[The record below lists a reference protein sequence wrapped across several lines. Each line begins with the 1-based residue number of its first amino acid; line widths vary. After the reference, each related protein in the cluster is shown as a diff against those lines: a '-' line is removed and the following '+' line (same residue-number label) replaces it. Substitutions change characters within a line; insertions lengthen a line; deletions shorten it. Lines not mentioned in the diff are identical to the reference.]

1 MSLFRFPDL
10 RLTVKLPL
18 LIVATALAV
27 AAAASIT
34 ASWTTYATAERWI
47 DKHLTVIAESKR
59 DQLDGLMRAV
69 RSDLQSIAGNPAVQ
83 HSLDGFGIGFKL
95 LSFNDRAGLRKRFIE
110 NAATS
115 AGAVIALSDFY
126 GAAHQSMD
134 PWFRTFAVQHG
145 YRDILFIDRDGN
157 VAYSLAKRSDFT
169 RNIADPALA
178 QSALGQAAAQAK
190 ALRAGETTVTDF
202 SVYGPTGRP
211 ISFAATPVFQKLG
224 DKQDFVGV
232 LVVQLPSEAI
242 DYFLNKADGFG
253 SQGEAIIVG
262 PDGLLRS
269 NSRFGAGGDI
279 LRRRFDDPALL
290 KAGAHD
296 GVVFTKGY
304 RGSMVAA
311 AVPFRLGNLTWTVIA
326 AESTDDVFAPVHH
339 TVFWIVA
346 CCLVLAV
353 LLMIGASF
361 LSRRMARPIV
371 ELAERFEAALTNM
384 PHGLSMFDS
393 AHRLILANATYNRM
407 YRLPAEMTVA
417 QTPASQLIAHRNL
430 VGTAPADIAAYSDR
444 LVEVANSRD
453 PTASRVQL
461 QDGRIIQ
468 ITAQPLASG
477 GFVAAHQDITEAI
490 RAEDKI
496 RYMAAHDALTGL
508 PNRLRLRERM
518 EEALAWV
525 ARGDKLAVLCL
536 DLDHFKAVNDTLGHP
551 IGDLLL
557 QGVTAR
563 IRDCLRDTDTI
574 ARLGGDEFVVVQVGI
589 EEPENAGVLAQRL
602 IAAISEPYMLDGH
615 QVVVGAS
622 IGIAFC
628 PTDGNDADVLLKNAD
643 LALYRAKAD
652 GRGTCRFFET
662 TMDARLQ
669 ERRRLELDLRRAL
682 ISEEFELYFQPL
694 VNTLSEE
701 ISGFEALLRWNHP
714 TRGLV
719 GPNEFIPLAEDIGLI
734 VPLGEWVIRHACH
747 EAGQWPA
754 GLKVAVNLSPAQFK
768 SPTLLHTVVS
778 ALGQSGLSP
787 RRLEL
792 EITESVLL
800 GDNAATL
807 ATLHQLRDLG
817 IRIAMDD
824 FGTGYSSLSYL
835 RSFPFDKI
843 KIDKA
848 FVHDLADTVERTA
861 IIKAVA
867 GLGAALGMATT
878 AEGVETAEQFRQ
890 VRDQGCTEVQGY
902 FFSRPVP
909 AASVA
914 GLLDANAVRKAG

>member
-1 MSLFRFPDL
+1 
-10 RLTVKLPL
+10 
-18 LIVATALAV
+18 VA
-27 AAAASIT
+27 
-34 ASWTTYATAERWI
+34 
-47 DKHLTVIAESKR
+47 
-59 DQLDGLMRAV
+59 
-69 RSDLQSIAGNPAVQ
+69 
-83 HSLDGFGIGFKL
+83 
-95 LSFNDRAGLRKRFIE
+95 
-110 NAATS
+110 
-115 AGAVIALSDFY
+115 
-126 GAAHQSMD
+126 
-134 PWFRTFAVQHG
+134 
-145 YRDILFIDRDGN
+145 
-157 VAYSLAKRSDFT
+157 
-169 RNIADPALA
+169 
-178 QSALGQAAAQAK
+178 
-190 ALRAGETTVTDF
+190 
-202 SVYGPTGRP
+202 
-211 ISFAATPVFQKLG
+211 FAATPVFQKLG
-224 DKQDFVGV
+224 DRPDFVGV
-232 LVVQLPSEAI
+232 LVVQLPSDAI
-242 DYFLNKADGFG
+242 NYFLNKPDGFG
-253 SQGEAIIVG
+253 SEGEAVIVG

-269 NSRFGAGGDI
+269 NSRFGVGGDI
-279 LRRRFDDPALL
+279 LRTRFDDAAIL
-290 KAGAHD
+290 KAGEAD
-296 GVVFTKGY
+296 GVTFTQGY

-311 AVPFRLGNLTWTVIA
+311 AVPFRLGNLSWSVVA
-326 AESTDDVFAPVHH
+326 AESTADVFAPVHH

-346 CCLVLAV
+346 TCLVLAL
-353 LLMIGASF
+353 LLMVGAAF
-361 LSRRMARPIV
+361 LARRMARPIV
-371 ELAERFEAALTNM
+371 ELVQRFEAALTNM
-384 PHGLSMFDS
+384 PHGLSMFD
-393 AHRLILANATYNRM
+393 AENRLILSNPAYGRM
-407 YRLPAEMTVA
+407 YKLPASVTTA
-417 QTPASQLIAHRNL
+417 RTPAYRLVEYRGS
-430 VGTAPADIAAYSDR
+430 VGTAPVDAPGYAARLADI
-444 LVEVANSRD
+444 VANR
-453 PTASRVQL
+453 TVNATKVLL
-461 QDGRIIQ
+461 QDGRTIQ
-468 ITAQPLASG
+468 ISAQPLPSG

-490 RAEDKI
+490 RAEDRI

-525 ARGDKLAVLCL
+525 SRGERLAVLCL

-557 QGVTAR
+557 QGVTTR

-574 ARLGGDEFVVVQVGI
+574 ARLGGDEFVVLQAGI
-589 EEPENAGVLAQRL
+589 EEPENAGALAQRL
-602 IAAISEPYMLDGH
+602 IAAISEPYTLDGH
-615 QVVVGAS
+615 QVVVGCS
-622 IGIAFC
+622 IGIAFS
-628 PTDGNDADVLLKNAD
+628 PTDGEDADVLLKNAD

-652 GRGTCRFFET
+652 GRGTCRFFES

-694 VNTLSEE
+694 VDTQSEA
-701 ISGFEALLRWNHP
+701 ITGFEALLRWNHP

-719 GPNEFIPLAEDIGLI
+719 APGEFVPLAEDIGLI
-734 VPLGEWVIRHACH
+734 VPLGEWVIRNACQ
-747 EAGQWPA
+747 EAAQWPPTV
-754 GLKVAVNLSPAQFK
+754 KVAVNLSPAQFK

-787 RRLEL
+787 RRIEL
-792 EITESVLL
+792 EITESVLR

-909 AASVA
+909 AADVA
-914 GLLDANAVRKAG
+914 GLLGEKAARMAG